1 MALHELNFT
10 FIAEMPINRKI
21 DFAHY
26 GVVGSGDLEILFE
39 NQSNNNVQ
47 VTVVTPVGGFE
58 KVWQLVL
65 NKFIQSS
72 GLNNIKITIN
82 DNNATPA
89 VVALRL
95 QQILLEIEGDGHDN
109 E

>member
-10 FIAEMPINRKI
+10 FKAESPKVRTI
-21 DFAHY
+21 DFTHY
-26 GVVGSGDLEILFE
+26 GVVGSGDLEVLFE
-39 NQSNNNVQ
+39 NKPLNN
-47 VTVVTPVGGFE
+47 TVEVKIVTPVGGFE

-65 NKFIQSS
+65 TRFVQET
-72 GLNNIKITIN
+72 GLSDVAIKIN

-95 QQILLEIEGDGHDN
+95 QQTLLEIE
-109 E
+109 EESK